1 MKTRPATI
9 DRTRR
14 PAHRAGFTLLEVLI
28 TVAVLMV
35 GLLAM
40 SSTSVVVNSLRRS
53 ASDRARAHAAVQ
65 AISQDLLSVARASS
79 EDPTLWAGE
88 ILAAYGPEGSPGD
101 ELPITGL
108 DPWEGSDHI
117 ATVTIIT
124 DETTTDS
131 ELGCNL
137 GMPRDLDGDGL
148 ASNSDV
154 TNNASLLPAIVDVRW
169 RHAGGEFEIRQ
180 AVYLLRF

>member
-1 MKTRPATI
+1 MKTSPKLAA
-9 DRTRR
+9 RTRG
-14 PAHRAGFTLLEVLI
+14 PAGRGGFTLLEVLI

-40 SSTSVVVNSLRRS
+40 TSTSVVVNSLRRS
-53 ASDRARAHAAVQ
+53 ASDRSRAHAAVQ
-65 AISQDLLSVARASS
+65 AISQDLLSVARVSS
-79 EDPTLWAGE
+79 EDPALWAGQ
-88 ILAAYGPEGSPGD
+88 ILQAYGPDGSPGN

-108 DPWEGSDHI
+108 DPWTGSDHI

-124 DETTTDS
+124 DETVTDS
-131 ELGCNL
+131 AIGTDI

-154 TNNASLLPAIVDVRW
+154 TGNASLLPAIVDVRW
-169 RHAGGEFEIRQ
+169 RHGGGEFEVRQ
-180 AVYLLRF
+180 VVYLLRF

>member
-9 DRTRR
+9 NRTRR
-14 PAHRAGFTLLEVLI
+14 PAHRSGFTLLEVLI

-79 EDPTLWAGE
+79 EDPALWAGE
-88 ILAAYGPEGSPGD
+88 ILAAYGPEGSPGN

-108 DPWEGSDHI
+108 DPWEGSDHV

-124 DETTTDS
+124 DETTTDG

-137 GMPRDLDGDGL
+137 GMPRDLDSDGF

-154 TNNASLLPAIVDVRW
+154 TNNASLLPAIVDIRW

>member
-1 MKTRPATI
+1 MKTRSILIA
-9 DRTRR
+9 RNSR
-14 PAHRAGFTLLEVLI
+14 PASRGGFTLLEVLI

-40 SSTSVVVNSLRRS
+40 TSTSVVVNSLRRS
-53 ASDRARAHAAVQ
+53 ASDRSRAHAAVQ

-79 EDPTLWAGE
+79 ENPSLWAGE
-88 ILAAYGPEGSPGD
+88 ILEAYGPDGSPGN

-108 DPWEGSDHI
+108 DPWEGADHI

-124 DETTTDS
+124 DETTTDAAIGS
-131 ELGCNL
+131 EI

-148 ASNSDV
+148 ASSSDV
-154 TNNASLLPAIVDVRW
+154 TGNASLLPAIVDVRW
-169 RHAGGEFEIRQ
+169 RHGGGEFEVRQ
-180 AVYLLRF
+180 VVYLLRF

>member
-1 MKTRPATI
+1 MKTRPAATASASQPG
-9 DRTRR
+9 RR
-14 PAHRAGFTLLEVLI
+14 NGFTLLEVLI

-65 AISQDLLSVARASS
+65 AITQDLLSVARAAS
-79 EDPTLWAGE
+79 EEPSLWAGE
-88 ILAAYGPEGSPGD
+88 ILDFYGPEGSPGN

-108 DPWEGSDHI
+108 DPWEGTDHI
-117 ATVTIIT
+117 ATITIIT
-124 DETTTDS
+124 DETTTDA
-131 ELGCNL
+131 ELGANI

-148 ASNSDV
+148 ASNSNV
-154 TNNASLLPAIVDVRW
+154 TNNASLLPAIVDIRW
-169 RHAGGEFEIRQ
+169 RHAGGELEIKQ
-180 AVYLLRF
+180 VVYLLRF